1 MLRFVFSSRRRHTRC
16 ALVTGVQTCAL
27 PISKTR
33 AFWDQYG
40 LGGVV
45 GALQGRVDDIGKRN
59 EDVVRS
65 VASGMTFGLAD
76 EAAAGLSSLTGIGEQ
91 PGGQG
96 DYESNLAAERARD
109 EQIPKGTRIA
119 GEVAGGL
126 ATGGGI
132 GRKSTRMNS

>member
-1 MLRFVFSSRRRHTRC
+1 MASVEEVQRRQKLAAVKARQ
-16 ALVTGVQTCAL
+16 AKADPVATGRA
-27 PISKTR
+27 KTR

-76 EAAAGLSSLTGIGEQ
+76 EAAAGLRSEERR
-91 PGGQG
+91 GGKEG
-96 DYESNLAAERARD
+96 VS
-109 EQIPKGTRIA
+109 A
-119 GEVAGGL
+119 GES
-126 ATGGGI
+126 
-132 GRKSTRMNS
+132 RWSPYN